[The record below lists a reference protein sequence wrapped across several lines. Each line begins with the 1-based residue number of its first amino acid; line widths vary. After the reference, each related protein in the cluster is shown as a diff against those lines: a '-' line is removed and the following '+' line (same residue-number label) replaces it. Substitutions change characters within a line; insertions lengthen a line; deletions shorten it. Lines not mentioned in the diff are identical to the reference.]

1 VTALRT
7 GATASRVLG
16 QIRHDPR
23 TIGLLL
29 VVPCVL
35 LGLMAWVFL
44 DTPIFDQVGAPI
56 LGLFPFVVMFI
67 VTSVV
72 MLRERQ
78 GGTLERLMTTPIGR
92 ADLLLGYASAFGA
105 LAVVQAVVATGFSVW
120 IAGLDVAGDVWVL
133 VVVAVA
139 VAVLGVTLGLLGS
152 AFASTELQAVQLM
165 PAFVL
170 PQLFLCGLFVPR
182 DQLPTGLEQ
191 LSAILPLS
199 YAVDAMRTVTVE
211 PGAPASV
218 WGDLT
223 VLLAFIVGAIVLA
236 SLTLRRRTP

>member
-1 VTALRT
+1 MTGLRT
-7 GATASRVLG
+7 AATATRVLG

-23 TIGLLL
+23 TIALLV

-44 DTPIFDQVGAPI
+44 DTPIFDGIGAPV
-56 LGLFPFVVMFI
+56 LGIFPFVVMFI

-92 ADLLLGYASAFGA
+92 ADLLLGYALAFGV
-105 LAVVQAVVATGFSVW
+105 LAVVQAVIATAFAVGV
-120 IAGLDVAGDVWVL
+120 AGLDVAGDTWVL

-165 PAFVL
+165 PTFVL

-182 DQLPTGLEQ
+182 DQLPTGLAE
-191 LSAILPLS
+191 LSAVLPLS
-199 YAVDAMRTVTVE
+199 YAVDAMRTVTLESGV
-211 PGAPASV
+211 PASL
-218 WGDLT
+218 WGDLG
-223 VLLAFIVGAIVLA
+223 VLLAFILGAIVLA

>member
-1 VTALRT
+1 MSGLRAA
-7 GATASRVLG
+7 ATATRVLG

-23 TIGLLL
+23 TIGLLV

-44 DTPIFDQVGAPI
+44 DTPIFDGIGAPV
-56 LGLFPFVVMFI
+56 LGIFPFVVMFI

-92 ADLLLGYASAFGA
+92 ADLLGYALAFGV
-105 LAVVQAVVATGFSVW
+105 LAVVQAVVATAFSVW
-120 IAGLDVAGDVWVL
+120 VAGLDVAGDTWVL

-182 DQLPTGLEQ
+182 DQLPTGLEE

-199 YAVDAMRTVTVE
+199 YAVDAMRTVTLE
-211 PGAPASV
+211 SGAPASL
-218 WGDLT
+218 WGDLG
-223 VLLAFIVGAIVLA
+223 VLLAFILGAIVLA

>member
-1 VTALRT
+1 VT
-7 GATASRVLG
+7 GARTLATAERVLG
-16 QIRHDPR
+16 QVRHDPR
-23 TIGLLL
+23 TVALLL

-35 LGLMAWVFL
+35 LGLMAWVFV
-44 DTPIFDQVGAPI
+44 DTPTFDRLGAPI

-78 GGTLERLMTTPIGR
+78 GGTLERLMTTPLGR
-92 ADLLLGYASAFGA
+92 VDLLLGYALAFGA
-105 LAVVQAVVATGFSVW
+105 LAVVQALVATGFGVW
-120 IAGLDVAGDVWVL
+120 VAGLDVAGDTWVL
-133 VVVAVA
+133 VVVAVG

-165 PAFVL
+165 PAAVL
-170 PQLFLCGLFVPR
+170 PQFFLCGLLVPR
-182 DQLPTGLEQ
+182 DDLPRGLRE
-191 LSAILPLS
+191 LSDVLPLS

-218 WGDLT
+218 LGDLA
-223 VLLAFIVGAIVLA
+223 VLAGFVVGAVVLA